1 MDDDERPQS
10 SALYSWEQDIV
21 RSWETLQ
28 EDETGKIKDLSSLE
42 ISRVKRKRKN
52 TQQNVRRGLIRF
64 LVLIL
69 DLSREAKES
78 DLKPSRGEVCLSCAQ
93 KFLYSYFDENP
104 ISQLAVVALRDGVA
118 EKLSSMGSN
127 PRQHSE
133 AINTAAQ
140 KGFYG
145 NCSLQNGLDL
155 AFSLLH
161 SIPLYGS
168 REVLVLY
175 NSISSC
181 DPGDVRQT
189 IEKVERERIRCS
201 IIGMA
206 AELYI
211 LKYLSTRTHGCY
223 FVCMNESHL
232 LELLEDLVIPSALVE
247 HNTKTALVH
256 MGFPTLKTYKEPKV
270 CLNDKVLRNQVFV
283 CPRCECCYGE
293 IPIECVLCGL
303 ILVSSSQLARS
314 YHHLFPVANFHE
326 VQEDKYTQSHSK
338 PNHCYACKGAFPID
352 GSEYFMCPNCQNIFC
367 GICDIFIHD
376 GLNNCPGCESLSGNQ
391 SSSQKK
397 S

>member
-1 MDDDERPQS
+1 MDDDEKPES
-10 SALYSWEQDIV
+10 LTLYSWEQDIV
-21 RSWETLQ
+21 RSWETLE
-28 EDETGKIKDLSSLE
+28 EDETGKIKDLSSFE
-42 ISRVKRKRKN
+42 RSRVKRKRKN

-69 DLSREAKES
+69 DLSREAKET
-78 DLKPSRGEVCLSCAQ
+78 DVKPSRGEVCLSCAQ
-93 KFLYSYFDENP
+93 KFLYSYFNENP
-104 ISQLAVVALRDGVA
+104 ISQLAVVVLRDGVA

-133 AINTAAQ
+133 VVKNANQ

-145 NCSLQNGLDL
+145 NCSLQNGLDVAL
-155 AFSLLH
+155 SLLH
-161 SIPLYGS
+161 SIPSYGS
-168 REVLVLY
+168 REVLILY

-181 DPGDVRQT
+181 DPGDIRQT
-189 IEKVERERIRCS
+189 IEKLEKERIRCNV
-201 IIGMA
+201 IGMA

-211 LKYLSTRTHGCY
+211 LKYLAARTHGSY

-232 LELLEDLVIPSALVE
+232 LELLEDFVVPSALIE
-247 HNTKTALVH
+247 NNTKTALVR
-256 MGFPTLKTYKEPKV
+256 MGFPTLKAYKEPKV

-326 VQEDKYTQSHSK
+326 LEEDKYKQR
-338 PNHCYACKGAFPID
+338 
-352 GSEYFMCPNCQNIFC
+352 
-367 GICDIFIHD
+367 
-376 GLNNCPGCESLSGNQ
+376 
-391 SSSQKK
+391 
-397 S
+397 